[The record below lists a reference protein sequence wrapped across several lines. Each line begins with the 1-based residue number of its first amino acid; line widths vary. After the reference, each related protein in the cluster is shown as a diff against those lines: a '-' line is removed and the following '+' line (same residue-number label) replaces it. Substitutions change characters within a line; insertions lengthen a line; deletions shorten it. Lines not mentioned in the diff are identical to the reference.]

1 MNLKSLQ
8 FYGVKFD
15 IHKDTIFVNASDH
28 VTFNKCDLKVN
39 DERLVYITA
48 SKVLIKNTKLKLNS
62 KGEDHDTK
70 LKADQNYFY
79 SKTS

>member
-15 IHKDTIFVNASDH
+15 IHKDTIRVNASDH

-39 DERLVYITA
+39 DEHLVDITA

-62 KGEDHDTK
+62 KGEDHNTK
-70 LKADQNYFY
+70 LLRN
-79 SKTS
+79 